1 MPPAPF
7 APPRGYQPAPLS
19 RSATPL
25 RSSRMSTAPRTMP
38 GVLELLPLEQAA
50 FQRMVATVRRVYEL
64 HGFVPIETPVLELSE
79 VLLTKTG
86 GETERQ
92 VYFAQSTG
100 SLEQGREP
108 DLAMRFDLTV
118 PLARY
123 VAEHQNDL
131 VFPFRRY
138 QIQRVYRGEAPQRGR
153 FREFYQADIDIIGRD
168 DLPVSADAECPAVIH
183 DVFKELA
190 IGAFTVRVNNRRL
203 VQGLLTDLGVASA
216 DHAAVLREIDKL
228 EKRGE
233 GHVGEALGALGLDE
247 PAVTRLLDFVGYSS
261 DGIGTAIEYLTA
273 LATPN
278 DLMERGRAELLTV
291 FETLSGMGVDEA
303 VIVLDCSIAR
313 GLDYYTG
320 TVFETVLDEHPEIGS
335 ICSGG
340 RYDDLAGMYT
350 NTSLPGVGISIGLT
364 RLFWQLREI
373 GLVGTSDSPTHV
385 FITLFEESDR
395 QYAAAMASGLRRAG
409 VPTLISDAPRKLG
422 KQLKY
427 ADRAGI
433 RFAIIAGS
441 DERAR
446 GVVTVKDLSDQS
458 QTEVPATELP
468 TFFQSRGST

>member
-1 MPPAPF
+1 
-7 APPRGYQPAPLS
+7 
-19 RSATPL
+19 
-25 RSSRMSTAPRTMP
+25 MSTTPRTMP

-50 FQRMVATVRRVYEL
+50 FQKMVSTVRRVYEL
-64 HGFVPIETPVLELSE
+64 HGFVPIETPVLELSD

-100 SLEQGREP
+100 SLEQGRDP

-168 DLPVSADAECPAVIH
+168 SLPVSVDAECPAVIH

-203 VQGLLTDLGVASA
+203 VQGLLSELGVEAT

-233 GHVGEALGALGLDE
+233 GHVKAALGESGLSD
-247 PAVTRLLDFVGYSS
+247 ASASRLLDFVGYSS
-261 DGIGTAIEYLTA
+261 DGIESAREFLTGLDA
-273 LATPN
+273 PN
-278 DLMERGRAELLTV
+278 ELMEQGRSELLIV
-291 FETLSGMGVDEA
+291 FETLAGLGLEETA
-303 VIVLDCSIAR
+303 IVLDCSIAR

-320 TVFETVLDEHPEIGS
+320 TVFETVLDDHPEIGS

-373 GLVGTSDSPTHV
+373 GLVETGESPTQV
-385 FITLFEESDR
+385 FITLFEEGDR
-395 QYAAAMASGLRRAG
+395 TQAAAMASMLRSAG
-409 VPTLISDAPRKLG
+409 VSTLISDAPRKLG

-427 ADRAGI
+427 ADRTGI

-446 GVVTVKDLSDQS
+446 SVVTVKDLADQS
-458 QTEVPATELP
+458 QTEVPAAELSS
-468 TFFQSRGST
+468 FFLSRGST

>member
-1 MPPAPF
+1 MAPKPDT
-7 APPRGYQPAPLS
+7 ASLPGM
-19 RSATPL
+19 AT
-25 RSSRMSTAPRTMP
+25 TPRTMP

-50 FQRMVATVRRVYEL
+50 FQNMVATVRRVYEL
-64 HGFVPIETPVLELSE
+64 HGFVPIETPVLEVSE

-100 SLEQGREP
+100 SLEQGNEP

-168 DLPVSADAECPAVIH
+168 ELPISADAECPAVIH
-183 DVFKELA
+183 DVFEQLA
-190 IGAFTVRVNNRRL
+190 IGDFTVKVNNRKL
-203 VQGLLTDLGVASA
+203 VQGVLADLGIESGRHAS
-216 DHAAVLREIDKL
+216 VLREIDKL
-228 EKRGE
+228 EKRGLE
-233 GHVGEALGALGLDE
+233 YVRSALVEFGLGGEAGE
-247 PAVTRLLDFVGYSS
+247 RLLAFVGYSS
-261 DGIGTAIEYLTA
+261 TGIATA
-273 LATPN
+273 LEHLGDLETPN
-278 DLMERGRAELLTV
+278 ALMSAGRSELVTV
-291 FETLSGMGVDEA
+291 FEALAGIGLDDGA
-303 VIVLDCSIAR
+303 VVLDCSIAR

-320 TVFETVLDEHPEIGS
+320 TVFETVLDDHPEIGS

-350 NTSLPGVGISIGLT
+350 NTALPGVGISIGLT

-373 GLVGTSDSPTHV
+373 GLVETAESPTQV

-395 QYAAAMASGLRRAG
+395 EHAATMAARLRAAG
-409 VPTLISDAPRKLG
+409 VSTLVSDSPRKLG
-422 KQLKY
+422 KQLRY

-441 DERAR
+441 DERSR
-446 GVVTVKDLSDQS
+446 GVVTVKDMLDQQQS
-458 QTEVPATELP
+458 EVPDAEL
-468 TFFQSRGST
+468 TAFFQPKGPQ

>member
-1 MPPAPF
+1 
-7 APPRGYQPAPLS
+7 
-19 RSATPL
+19 
-25 RSSRMSTAPRTMP
+25 MP

-50 FQRMVATVRRVYEL
+50 FQKMVAAVQRVYEL
-64 HGFVPIETPVLELSE
+64 HGFTPIETPVLELTD

-153 FREFYQADIDIIGRD
+153 FREFYQADIDIIGRGT
-168 DLPVSADAECPAVIH
+168 LPVAADAECPAVIH

-190 IGAFTVRVNNRRL
+190 IGSFTVKLNNRRL
-203 VQGLLTDLGVASA
+203 VQGLLADLDVAAS

-228 EKRGE
+228 DKRGE
-233 GHVGEALGALGLDE
+233 GHVRGALSELG
-247 PAVTRLLDFVGYSS
+247 VTEEAIARLLDFVDNAS
-261 DGIGTAIEYLTA
+261 DGIESAIAYLMA
-273 LATPN
+273 LDTPN
-278 DLMERGRAELLTV
+278 ALMEQGRSELLTV
-291 FETLSGMGVDEA
+291 FETLAGLGVDESA
-303 VIVLDCSIAR
+303 IVLDCSIAR

-320 TVFETVLDEHPEIGS
+320 TVFETVLDDHPGIGS

-340 RYDDLAGMYT
+340 RYDDLAGRYT
-350 NTSLPGVGISIGLT
+350 KTALPGVGISIGLT

-373 GLVGTSDSPTHV
+373 GLVEAAESPTTV
-385 FITLFEESDR
+385 FVTLFDESDR
-395 QYAAAMASGLRRAG
+395 SYAGALATTLRTAG
-409 VPTLISDAPRKLG
+409 VPTMISDGPRKLG
-422 KQLKY
+422 KQLRY

-446 GVVTVKDLSDQS
+446 GVVNVKDLVDQS
-458 QTEVPATELP
+458 QTEVAATDLP
-468 TFFQSRGST
+468 SFFRTRGSR

>member
-1 MPPAPF
+1 
-7 APPRGYQPAPLS
+7 
-19 RSATPL
+19 
-25 RSSRMSTAPRTMP
+25 MP

-50 FQRMVATVRRVYEL
+50 FQKMVATVRRVYEL
-64 HGFVPIETPVLELSE
+64 HGFTPIETPVLELSQ

-153 FREFYQADIDIIGRD
+153 FREFYQADIDIIGRGA
-168 DLPVSADAECPAVIH
+168 LPVSADAECPAVIH

-190 IGAFTVRVNNRRL
+190 IGSFTVKVNNRRL
-203 VQGLLTDLGVASA
+203 VQGLLADLDVAAS

-228 EKRGE
+228 DKRGE
-233 GHVGEALGALGLDE
+233 EHVRGALAELG
-247 PAVTRLLDFVGYSS
+247 VTQEAIARLLDFVAYAS
-261 DGIGTAIEYLTA
+261 DGIESAIVYLMA
-273 LATPN
+273 LDTPN
-278 DLMERGRAELLTV
+278 ALMEQGRSELLTV
-291 FETLSGMGVDEA
+291 FETLAGLGVDESA
-303 VIVLDCSIAR
+303 IVLDCSIAR

-320 TVFETVLDEHPEIGS
+320 TVFETVLDDHPGIGS

-350 NTSLPGVGISIGLT
+350 NTALPGVGISIGLT

-373 GLVGTSDSPTHV
+373 GLVAAGDSPTKV
-385 FITLFEESDR
+385 FVTLFDEADR
-395 QYAAAMASGLRRAG
+395 RHAGALATTLRTAG
-409 VPTLISDAPRKLG
+409 VPTMIADGPRKLG
-422 KQLKY
+422 KQLRY

-446 GVVTVKDLSDQS
+446 GVVNVKDLVDQS
-458 QTEVPATELP
+458 QTEVAATDLP
-468 TFFQSRGST
+468 SFFQTRGSR

>member
-1 MPPAPF
+1 
-7 APPRGYQPAPLS
+7 
-19 RSATPL
+19 
-25 RSSRMSTAPRTMP
+25 MP

-50 FQRMVATVRRVYEL
+50 FQRMVETVRRVYEL

-168 DLPVSADAECPAVIH
+168 DLPISVDAECPAVIH

-203 VQGLLTDLGVASA
+203 VQGLLADLGVASA

-233 GHVGEALGALGLDE
+233 GHVSETLGALGLDE
-247 PAVTRLLDFVGYSS
+247 PAVARLLDFVGHSS

-273 LATPN
+273 LTTPN
-278 DLMERGRAELLTV
+278 DLMEQGRSELLTV
-291 FETLSGMGVDEA
+291 FETLSGMGVDDA
-303 VIVLDCSIAR
+303 AIVLDCSIAR

-320 TVFETVLDEHPEIGS
+320 TVFETVLDEHPQIGS

-373 GLVGTSDSPTHV
+373 GLVETADSPTRV
-385 FITLFEESDR
+385 FITLFEASDR
-395 QYAAAMASGLRRAG
+395 QQAAEMASGLRRAG

-458 QTEVPATELP
+458 QTEVAATELP

>member
-1 MPPAPF
+1 
-7 APPRGYQPAPLS
+7 
-19 RSATPL
+19 
-25 RSSRMSTAPRTMP
+25 MSTTPRTMP

-50 FQRMVATVRRVYEL
+50 FQRMIATVRRVYEL
-64 HGFVPIETPVLELSE
+64 HGFVPIETPVLELSD

-131 VFPFRRY
+131 AFPFRRY

-153 FREFYQADIDIIGRD
+153 FREFYQADIDIIGRE

-183 DVFKELA
+183 DVFEELA

-203 VQGLLTDLGVASA
+203 VQGFLSDLGVSA
-216 DHAAVLREIDKL
+216 VDHAAVLREIDKL

-233 GHVGEALGALGLDE
+233 GHVKSALGDLGLAD
-247 PAVTRLLDFVGYSS
+247 AGVGRLLDFVSYSS
-261 DGIGTAIEYLTA
+261 DGVESAIRH
-273 LATPN
+273 LATLEAPN
-278 DLMERGRAELLTV
+278 DLMEQGRAELLIV
-291 FETLSGMGVDEA
+291 FETLSGLGVNDA
-303 VIVLDCSIAR
+303 TIVLDCSIAR

-320 TVFETVLDEHPEIGS
+320 TVFETVLDDHPEIGS

-350 NTSLPGVGISIGLT
+350 ATSLPGVGISIGLT

-373 GLVGTSDSPTHV
+373 GLVEAAESPTRV
-385 FITLFEESDR
+385 FITLFEEGDR
-395 QYAAAMASGLRRAG
+395 RHAASMASELRRAG
-409 VPTLISDAPRKLG
+409 ISTLISDGPRKLG

-427 ADRAGI
+427 ADRSGI

-446 GVVTVKDLSDQS
+446 GVVTIKDMADQS
-458 QTEVPATELP
+458 QVEVATGEL
-468 TFFQSRGST
+468 TSFFLSRGRT

>member
-1 MPPAPF
+1 MF
-7 APPRGYQPAPLS
+7 
-19 RSATPL
+19 T
-25 RSSRMSTAPRTMP
+25 TPRTMP
-38 GVLELLPLEQAA
+38 GVLELLPLEQTA
-50 FQRMVATVRRVYEL
+50 FQKMVETVRRVYEL
-64 HGFVPIETPVLELSE
+64 HGFVPIETPVLELTD

-108 DLAMRFDLTV
+108 DLALRFDLTV

-153 FREFYQADIDIIGRD
+153 FREFYQADIDIIGLGE
-168 DLPVSADAECPAVIH
+168 LPISADAECPAVIH

-190 IGAFTVRVNNRRL
+190 IGEFTVRINNRKL
-203 VQGLLTDLGVASA
+203 VQGMLTDLDVQPDS
-216 DHAAVLREIDKL
+216 HAAVLREIDKL
-228 EKRGE
+228 DKRGAGYVE
-233 GHVGEALGALGLDE
+233 ETLGGFGLSHD
-247 PAVTRLLDFVGYSS
+247 AINRLLDFVAHSS
-261 DGIGTAIEYLTA
+261 PGIEAAIRYLSD
-273 LATPN
+273 LVTPN
-278 DLMERGRAELLTV
+278 ELMGQGRSELITV
-291 FETLSGMGVDEA
+291 FETLRGLGVADGA
-303 VIVLDCSIAR
+303 VVLDCSIAR

-320 TVFETVLDEHPEIGS
+320 TVFETILDDHPEIGS

-350 NTSLPGVGISIGLT
+350 KTSLPGVGISIGLT
-364 RLFWQLREI
+364 RLFWQLSEI
-373 GLVGTSDSPTHV
+373 GLVSATESTTLA

-395 QYAAAMASGLRRAG
+395 KHAAALATSLRGAG
-409 VPTLISDAPRKLG
+409 VPTLISDAPRRLG

-441 DERAR
+441 DERSK
-446 GVVTVKDLSDQS
+446 GVVTVKDMIDETQS
-458 QTEVPATELP
+458 EVSVEDLP
-468 TFFQSRGST
+468 SFFQSRGSR

>member
-1 MPPAPF
+1 M
-7 APPRGYQPAPLS
+7 
-19 RSATPL
+19 
-25 RSSRMSTAPRTMP
+25 SSTPRTMP

-50 FQRMVATVRRVYEL
+50 FQNMVDTVRRVYEL

-100 SLEQGREP
+100 SLEQGRDP

-168 DLPVSADAECPAVIH
+168 TLPVSADAECPAVIH

-190 IGAFTVRVNNRRL
+190 IGAFTVKVNNRRL
-203 VQGLLTDLGVASA
+203 VQGLLTDLGVIGS
-216 DHAAVLREIDKL
+216 DHAAVLRELDKL
-228 EKRGE
+228 EKRGSE
-233 GHVGEALGALGLDE
+233 HVREALGELGVTDQ
-247 PAVTRLLDFVGYSS
+247 AVSRLLDFVGYASKGV
-261 DGIGTAIEYLTA
+261 DDAIEHLRA
-273 LATPN
+273 LPAPN
-278 DLMERGRAELLTV
+278 ELMERGRSELLTV
-291 FETLSGMGVDEA
+291 FEALQSLGVGGEA
-303 VIVLDCSIAR
+303 VVLDCSIAR

-320 TVFETVLDEHPEIGS
+320 TVFETILDDHPGIGS

-350 NTSLPGVGISIGLT
+350 KTPLPGVGISIGLT

-373 GLVGTSDSPTHV
+373 GLIESGGSTTQV
-385 FITLFEESDR
+385 FITLFTEADR
-395 QYAAAMASGLRRAG
+395 LPAAAMATTLRNAG
-409 VPTLISDAPRKLG
+409 VSTLISDAPRKLG

-427 ADRAGI
+427 ADRSGI
-433 RFAIIAGS
+433 RFAIIAGT

-446 GVVTVKDLSDQS
+446 GVVNVKDLVDQS
-458 QTEVPATELP
+458 QIEVVDADLAS
-468 TFFQSRGST
+468 FFQSRGSR